1 LRTPKSTIRTSS
13 KKRKLL
19 RITNNLLDSSRTPI
33 KRKLRKKL
41 LMSKG
46 RKSSPKSQKLLRRR
60 PATAVR
66 NLRTLRTATTRSV
79 LLSKRLRKALKKR
92 MLRKLLKIVQSA
104 QPW

>member
-1 LRTPKSTIRTSS
+1 MRTPKSTIRTSS

-46 RKSSPKSQKLLRRR
+46 RKSSPKSQKLLRR

-79 LLSKRLRKALKKR
+79 LPSKRLRKVLKKR